1 MEDVVSC
8 CGVCV
13 PCCYSSRVSD
23 LHVHSLICILDPLAS
38 SRSAVSNEPRKA
50 KKPRKVEPVKVA
62 EKRREKKKK
71 STSNLMPDRDFLL
84 HCACKNIIAVAEKL
98 AAESSGI

>member
-1 MEDVVSC
+1 LIPWFPLEALFPTSQ
-8 CGVCV
+8 GRQEAEK
-13 PCCYSSRVSD
+13 SRTS
-23 LHVHSLICILDPLAS
+23 
-38 SRSAVSNEPRKA
+38 EEE
-50 KKPRKVEPVKVA
+50 VEEA

-98 AAESSGI
+98 AAHSSGI